1 MTESSK
7 TKCNKCKKIQ
17 DDTEYFGKKGKQCK
31 VCATCRARN
40 SERQQNNPVVK
51 PLADYNGREIPLIE
65 RVDKTKLN
73 YLLAHRDEYDLGS
86 TRLADGS
93 RTEGDAQLTILYE
106 YHKSLNNNGSQEV
119 LYKQKK
125 GMSDN
130 LPHGRMTACKKI
142 SLQNLCKKIRH
153 TICSETMY
161 DIDIKNAHPVLLTW
175 YCNQK
180 NIECDWLEKY
190 IAERE
195 VLIAE
200 YMKKMNVVRDE
211 AKATILA
218 VLNGKYI
225 SLENLPKYPEW
236 FQNYYKQIQGVIE
249 EVCKLNPEEFNNA
262 KLSKGAKGITYNIK
276 GSCMSRVM
284 SEMENRALMVA
295 YDVMKKH
302 HIEVSSLVYDGL
314 MIYKKDCDETR
325 IPQLL
330 QILTKSCKSI
340 LDIDLEW
347 DIKEMTE
354 GYDIDVEDY
363 APSPLEDLRE
373 KAHPSAITLFGE
385 TTDNDYIRRIIVPAD
400 VPYVEDIVF
409 PEGYRCVA
417 IKAMLGKGKTTSI
430 CRYIEENKLKRVLIV
445 SPRVSFASS
454 ITNEY
459 NQKIPSGE
467 RFKCYTDVA
476 RESLLGCNRVVC
488 SMESLHYFGDRPMW
502 WEEFDLLI
510 VDESQANLK
519 SHCCK
524 ITNGDRIDSNETVF
538 TYFLHRSKK
547 VIFADAFFGKLTAQF
562 ITHQQ
567 LPCIL
572 YDYQTPMVK
581 RTAKVIADDHV
592 RDALFEDMIDTVNQG
607 KRFFVYCSA
616 KTTAE
621 RLETMLKAKFSHL
634 KIKTYTTGTGR
645 HIKDVNSEWVQYDVI
660 IYTSTITVGIN
671 FDVHNHFH
679 CGFLC
684 ISAAAKNY
692 ITDIF
697 QAHFRVRHLIDNHM
711 YIHIYTKM
719 ANIDLPCYESQVSG
733 LLTWWED
740 LVLTKSTHYVKSS
753 KSMKSIVDNIN
764 LEYNISQAKI
774 VELVYY
780 FLELC
785 NYTITV
791 DHIKKKDIVIETSHL
806 DVQADFYD
814 ISMIDSKEYRLLRR
828 KQNMGVVMSNI
839 ELLKM
844 EKYQF
849 VRTFTCGN
857 QELWISNSFDV
868 IFWKAYCNYKR
879 TKINNIKT
887 ERAIR
892 EGVKELYSVEMDSY
906 TAIHQDRT
914 QIQTESVLEIC
925 KQLNIEYSQKKGQV
939 VDKTM
944 LDAWVNKNKD
954 NGNYLRKLFQIRDY
968 RKVKTEQLSYDDS
981 VSLLNSIFK
990 KFGFTKL
997 VRKTKNKNLSKQ
1009 QRKDNNKLEYE
1020 LQDDTDTES
1029 LGDKI
1034 YKSFDLLKT

>member
-1 MTESSK
+1 MTECSK
-7 TKCNKCKKIQ
+7 MKCTKCKRTQ
-17 DDTEYFGKKGKQCK
+17 DHTEYFGLKGKTCK

-40 SERQQNNPVVK
+40 AERQQNNPVVK
-51 PLADYNGREIPLIE
+51 PLANYNGKEIPLQE

-73 YLLAHRDEYDLGS
+73 YILAHRDEYDLGS

-106 YHKSLNNNGSQEV
+106 YHNSLNSNGAQEV

-125 GMSDN
+125 GMGDN
-130 LPHGRMTACKKI
+130 LPHGRMTACRKI
-142 SLQNLCKKIRH
+142 SLQNLCKRIRH

-161 DIDIKNAHPVLLTW
+161 DIDIKNAHPVLLAW

-190 IAERE
+190 ITDRE
-195 VLIAE
+195 ELIAE
-200 YMKKMNVVRDE
+200 FMTKRACLRDE

-225 SLENLPKYPEW
+225 SPENLPIYPEW
-236 FQNYYKQIQGVIE
+236 FQNYYKQIQGVIN

-295 YDVMKKH
+295 YDVMRKH

-330 QILTKSCKSI
+330 EILTKSCKSI

-363 APSPLEDLRE
+363 RPSPLEDLRQE
-373 KAHPSAITLFGE
+373 AHPSAITLFGE
-385 TTDNDYIRRIIVPAD
+385 TADNDYIRRTIIPES

-417 IKAMLGKGKTTSI
+417 IRAMLGKGKTTSI
-430 CRYIEENKLKRVLIV
+430 CRYIEENKLERVLVV

-467 RFKCYTDVA
+467 RFVCYTDVA
-476 RESLLGCNRVVC
+476 RESLIARNRVVC
-488 SMESLHYFGDRPMW
+488 SMESLHYFANRPTW
-502 WEEFDLLI
+502 WQQFDLLI

-519 SHCCK
+519 SHCSK
-524 ITNGDRIDSNETVF
+524 ATNEKWIDTNEYVF
-538 TYFLHRSKK
+538 TYFLHCSKK
-547 VIFADAFFGKLTAQF
+547 VIFADAFLGKLTAQF

-567 LPCIL
+567 LPCFL
-572 YDYQTPMVK
+572 YDYQTPMTK
-581 RTAKVIADDHV
+581 RTAKVICDNDEK
-592 RDALFEDMIDTVNQG
+592 DALLPDMVEACEAG

-616 KTTAE
+616 KSTAE
-621 RLETMLKAKFSHL
+621 RLEAILKAKFENL
-634 KIKTYTTGTGR
+634 KIKSYTSGEGR
-645 HIKDVNSEWVQYDVI
+645 HIKNVNSEWIQYDII

-671 FDVHNHFH
+671 FDIPDHFH

-697 QAHFRVRHLIDNHM
+697 QAHFRVRHLIDNH
-711 YIHIYTKM
+711 INLHVYTKM
-719 ANIDLPCYESQVSG
+719 ADTGLPCYESQVSG

-740 LVLTKSTHYVKSS
+740 LVLTKSTRYVRSS
-753 KSMKSIVDNIN
+753 KSMKSIIDNID
-764 LEYNISQAKI
+764 LEYNLSQAKLTQ
-774 VELVYY
+774 LVHY

-785 NYTITV
+785 NYTITMDYV
-791 DHIKKKDIVIETSHL
+791 KKKDITIEVPHL
-806 DVQADFYD
+806 DDQSGFHD
-814 ISMIDSKEYRLLRR
+814 IILVDSKQYRLLRKR
-828 KQNMGVVMSNI
+828 QNMGAVLTKD
-839 ELLKM
+839 ELLQI

-857 QELWISNSFDV
+857 PELWVNNSFDDV
-868 IFWKAYCNYKR
+868 FWQAYCNYKK

-892 EGVKELYSVEMDSY
+892 EGVKELYSIETDSY

-914 QIQTESVLEIC
+914 QIQTESVMEIC
-925 KQLNIEYSQKKGQV
+925 NELNIEYSQKKGQT

-944 LDAWVNKNKD
+944 LDTWVEKNKD
-954 NGNYLRKLFQIRDY
+954 NGIHLRKLFQIRDY

-997 VRKTKNKNLSKQ
+997 VRKTKSKNLSKQ

-1029 LGDKI
+1029 LGDRI
-1034 YKSFDLLKT
+1034 YNSFNLKN